1 MIVDDPIRLS
11 WPRVSLNG
19 RHPSSGRDAGL
30 ETPIGFNAAAMSS
43 AYYAMSS
50 VHPIIDSHCAA
61 ILLQNHNLRRNRR
74 AVIFVDLIGRELF
87 DSPWRNPSTCRN
99 KHPPHCSPWPRTT
112 KDAVFFFFRLQLYLN
127 CWPVFPYSLPS
138 CESLIITMAV
148 VMIYLSLTLTFL
160 SRFNLRMSTVRH
172 QAHRA

>member
-112 KDAVFFFFRLQLYLN
+112 KDAVFFFFSAAVVLELLARVSLQL
-127 CWPVFPYSLPS
+127 
-138 CESLIITMAV
+138 AV
-148 VMIYLSLTLTFL
+148 VRISYHYHGSCDDLSVSNLDL
-160 SRFNLRMSTVRH
+160 SFSI
-172 QAHRA
+172 